1 MTVKIFR
8 RALRALEILITV
20 ILALLLA
27 AEIYVLAAENI
38 FKKQNATVFGF
49 KTAVVLTGSMSG
61 TIEPNDLI
69 VTRRQKSYS
78 VGDIITYSAV
88 GTPVTHR
95 ITAETED
102 GFTTRGDANNTPD
115 AETVRPKM
123 IIGRVVLILPHIGV
137 FIRFLRTPQ
146 GLLCIIAVILAAA
159 AAREIIGRMKKN

>member
-78 VGDIITYSAV
+78 VGDIITYSAG

-102 GFTTRGDANNTPD
+102 GFTNPGRRKQHTRRGNR
-115 AETVRPKM
+115 ET
-123 IIGRVVLILPHIGV
+123 
-137 FIRFLRTPQ
+137 
-146 GLLCIIAVILAAA
+146 
-159 AAREIIGRMKKN
+159 

>member
-78 VGDIITYSAV
+78 VGDIITYSAG

-123 IIGRVVLILPHIGV
+123 IIGRVVLIGV

>member
-69 VTRRQKSYS
+69 VTQRACQLCVFR
-78 VGDIITYSAV
+78 D
-88 GTPVTHR
+88 
-95 ITAETED
+95 
-102 GFTTRGDANNTPD
+102 RGY
-115 AETVRPKM
+115 R
-123 IIGRVVLILPHIGV
+123 L
-137 FIRFLRTPQ
+137 
-146 GLLCIIAVILAAA
+146 
-159 AAREIIGRMKKN
+159 